1 MSGVAGPR
9 NCLEEEG
16 KGKGHK
22 FLWLFCDLVRGAFC
36 RPCDTRQIQLLG
48 QNSYS
53 LLEGCSLYS
62 CSYSFL
68 GFQRWS
74 SKTELGVTWA
84 TTHMP
89 KT

>member
-9 NCLEEEG
+9 NCPEEEG

-48 QNSYS
+48 QRTAIPCLKAAAFTVAATRS
-53 LLEGCSLYS
+53 LAFNVG
-62 CSYSFL
+62 
-68 GFQRWS
+68 
-74 SKTELGVTWA
+74 A
-84 TTHMP
+84 TRLSWE
-89 KT
+89 